1 VRRIQPDQ
9 LRRLLLMIRSARPT
23 LADVPLA
30 DLSLGPLRPD
40 RGRREKEDV
49 ELPRI
54 ETLQII
60 PEPDGSPT
68 DDFVIPEEFQLRQN
82 RARTQ

>member
-1 VRRIQPDQ
+1 MQ
-9 LRRLLLMIRSARPT
+9 
-23 LADVPLA
+23 
-30 DLSLGPLRPD
+30 
-40 RGRREKEDV
+40 KEDV

-82 RARTQ
+82 RGRTQ